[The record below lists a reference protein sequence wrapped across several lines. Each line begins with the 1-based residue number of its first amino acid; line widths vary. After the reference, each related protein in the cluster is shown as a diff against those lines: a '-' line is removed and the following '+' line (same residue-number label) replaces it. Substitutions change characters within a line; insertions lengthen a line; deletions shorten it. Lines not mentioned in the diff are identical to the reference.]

1 MFTHLCQLNFAS
13 LPHWTDLEI
22 SHHVFMCTS
31 QYIRPWILKHTGS
44 LPEIRQEVS
53 QGLHFSWCF
62 SMFAVLARIKWKWS
76 NKIVQSSQ
84 HSHFIL
90 VAFYLLDSFVILL
103 SSAGR
108 SPVELIRKFASC
120 VLKILYVPNIVLP
133 AQHFLM
139 HFRYWK
145 IIYLKCIPEI
155 FMEEEQ
161 YYLNIFLQILDRIK
175 IAILLHEKWRIKAC
189 S

>member
-1 MFTHLCQLNFAS
+1 MHVPVHQAVNFETHWKPPRNQARGITRAAFLMVLQ
-13 LPHWTDLEI
+13 
-22 SHHVFMCTS
+22 HVCSSRIKF
-31 QYIRPWILKHTGS
+31 
-44 LPEIRQEVS
+44 
-53 QGLHFSWCF
+53 
-62 SMFAVLARIKWKWS
+62 RIKWKWS